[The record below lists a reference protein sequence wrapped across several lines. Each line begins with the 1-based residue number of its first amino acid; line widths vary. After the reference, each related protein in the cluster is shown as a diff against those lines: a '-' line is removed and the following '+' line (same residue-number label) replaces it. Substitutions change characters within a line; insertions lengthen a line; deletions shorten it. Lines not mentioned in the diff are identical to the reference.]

1 VPFVQGQL
9 RGEPLSFNIA
19 TECGHCHEPL
29 HIEINSELEYRVLE
43 SGAEPLVYTPLVD
56 LQKLDEPSIIDS
68 F

>member
-9 RGEPLSFNIA
+9 RGEPLSFSIA

-43 SGAEPLVYTPLVD
+43 SGAEPLVYTPLID